1 MTSVTVEEKREK
13 NYRLQNRRENRFIN
27 KNKLNTN
34 YISFKTPEISEIND
48 NNGNNQVS
56 LPQSKDCTKLTSKF
70 EILLPNTQYKDRNH
84 YKLKPAT
91 NWTSVS
97 LHLNM
102 PITKAS
108 LCCSPKLAGFSK
120 FGRCFPL
127 NGHSSRYLGFK
138 FITACVS
145 IDHVRET

>member
-1 MTSVTVEEKREK
+1 MVDDVGNGRGKKREELSLK
-13 NYRLQNRRENRFIN
+13 NRRGNRFIN
-27 KNKLNTN
+27 KNRLNAN
-34 YISFKTPEISEIND
+34 YKSCKTPEISEIND

-56 LPQSKDCTKLTSKF
+56 LPQSKDYTKLTSKF
-70 EILLPNTQYKDRNH
+70 EILLPNTQYKDLNH

-102 PITKAS
+102 PITKTS
-108 LCCSPKLAGFSK
+108 LCCSPKLARFPK

-127 NGHSSRYLGFK
+127 NCRSSRH

-145 IDHVRET
+145 IDHVREN